1 MIDRRVFLA
10 LAAAIALPAVPA
22 LAAEGRLEIAYGEG
36 PLRKLDLYP
45 QEGLK
50 RAPVLVFLH
59 GGGWSTGDKGRV
71 SLLPAYARRHG
82 FLLVSA
88 NYRLTPQ
95 VDAGGCAQDV
105 ASALAWVRANAAR
118 YGGDPRRIVVAGHSA
133 GAHLAALVAADPA
146 YLGKHGMKPSDLAG
160 VIALDGTGYDAV
172 GPMEVNRRRPGA
184 VAKWYAA
191 AFGER
196 AEELSPIRR
205 LRAGVAYP
213 PFLLFYVVTRA
224 TAKNQAQEL
233 AWAVLRTGGKAVAFA
248 APGDRHG
255 TLNADFGKEGDPEG
269 ERAARFVKTGK
280 W

>member
-1 MIDRRVFLA
+1 MIDRRVLLG
-10 LAAAIALPAVPA
+10 LAAAAALPAFPV
-22 LAAEGRLEIAYGEG
+22 LAAEDKIEVAYGSD
-36 PLRKLDLYP
+36 PLQRLDLYP

-50 RAPVLVFLH
+50 RAPVLVWVH
-59 GGGWSTGDKGRV
+59 GGGWSVGDKKNV
-71 SLLPAYARRHG
+71 NQLPAFARRHG
-82 FLLVSA
+82 FLLVSV

-105 ASALAWVRANAAR
+105 AAAVAWVRANAAK
-118 YGGDPRRIVVAGHSA
+118 YGGNPQRIVVAGHSS

-172 GPMEVNRRRPGA
+172 GPIEVNRRRPGA

-191 AFGER
+191 AFGDR
-196 AEELSPIRR
+196 AAELSPTRR

-213 PFLLFYVVTRA
+213 PFLIFFVATRGA
-224 TAKNQAQEL
+224 ARNEAEGL
-233 AWAVLRTGGKAVAFA
+233 AYAVLRTGAKAVAFA

-255 TLNADFGKEGDPEG
+255 TLNADFGKEGDAEG
-269 ERAARFVKTGK
+269 ERGARFIKTGK